1 MKITNLYAREILDS
15 RGNPTVECELTT
27 ENFTVRASVPSGAS
41 TGTNEALELRDGDSR
56 YHGKGVTKAVNNVN
70 TIIKNALIGKELNQ
84 KVLDNLLL
92 ELDGTKNKTNLGANA
107 ILSVSLC
114 IMKAIAKSQNKDIYE
129 LFDGPYTMPYPMMNI
144 INGGVHATSSLEIQ
158 EFMIV
163 PNQST
168 FKERLRCGAEVFQTL
183 KSILKQNGFST
194 SVGDEGGFAPTFKTI
209 EEALDYIM
217 LAIKESGYIP
227 GKDVNLALDA
237 AASEFY
243 KDGKY
248 TINKKELTKE
258 ELINY
263 YIKLTETY
271 PIISIEDAFS
281 EDDIDSIKK
290 LTELIGNKIMLVG
303 DDYFVTNIEYSNDS
317 FQLERIAHSTLKTSI
332 KVDLINLFSAKFVEN
347 KIKYLSDL
355 AFDFFDLT
363 SIFSRYNV
371 QPKDVEYWDNILI
384 TELSKSMIGWNEMQ
398 RNSCINMIVQAIPSK
413 MPLHLPLYN
422 HYATL
427 IERSLK
433 NVK

>member
-56 YHGKGVTKAVNNVN
+56 YHGKGVNKAVNNVN

-84 KVLDNLLL
+84 KILDNLLL

-243 KDGKY
+243 KEGKY

-303 DDYFVTNIEYSNDS
+303 DDYFVTNIEYLQKGITEKYNNAILLKANQIGTITEMLETIKLAKNSGFKTIISHRSGETEDTFISQMAVGLNLGYIKTGS
-317 FQLERIAHSTLKTSI
+317 LCRGERIAKYNELLRI
-332 KVDLINLFSAKFVEN
+332 EEKV
-347 KIKYLSDL
+347 
-355 AFDFFDLT
+355 
-363 SIFSRYNV
+363 
-371 QPKDVEYWDNILI
+371 
-384 TELSKSMIGWNEMQ
+384 G
-398 RNSCINMIVQAIPSK
+398 
-413 MPLHLPLYN
+413 H
-422 HYATL
+422 
-427 IERSLK
+427 
-433 NVK
+433 

>member
-41 TGTNEALELRDGDSR
+41 TGSNEALELRDGDSR

-303 DDYFVTNIEYSNDS
+303 DDYFVTNIEYLQKGITEKYNNAILLKANQIGTITEMLETIKLAKNAGFKTIISHRSGETEDTFISQMAVGLNLGYIKTGS
-317 FQLERIAHSTLKTSI
+317 LCRGERIAKYNELLRI
-332 KVDLINLFSAKFVEN
+332 EEKV
-347 KIKYLSDL
+347 
-355 AFDFFDLT
+355 
-363 SIFSRYNV
+363 
-371 QPKDVEYWDNILI
+371 
-384 TELSKSMIGWNEMQ
+384 G
-398 RNSCINMIVQAIPSK
+398 
-413 MPLHLPLYN
+413 H
-422 HYATL
+422 
-427 IERSLK
+427 
-433 NVK
+433 

>member
-114 IMKAIAKSQNKDIYE
+114 IMKAIAKSQSKDIYE

-209 EEALDYIM
+209 EEALDYII

-243 KDGKY
+243 KEGKY

-303 DDYFVTNIEYSNDS
+303 DDYFVTNIEYLQKGITEKYNNAILLKANQIGTITEMLETIKLAKNSGFKTIISHRSGETEDTFISQMAVGLNLGYIKTGS
-317 FQLERIAHSTLKTSI
+317 LCRGERIAKYNELLRI
-332 KVDLINLFSAKFVEN
+332 EEKV
-347 KIKYLSDL
+347 
-355 AFDFFDLT
+355 
-363 SIFSRYNV
+363 
-371 QPKDVEYWDNILI
+371 
-384 TELSKSMIGWNEMQ
+384 G
-398 RNSCINMIVQAIPSK
+398 
-413 MPLHLPLYN
+413 H
-422 HYATL
+422 
-427 IERSLK
+427 
-433 NVK
+433 

>member
-56 YHGKGVTKAVNNVN
+56 YHGKGVNKAVNNVN

-217 LAIKESGYIP
+217 LAIKESDYIP

-263 YIKLTETY
+263 YITLTETY

-290 LTELIGNKIMLVG
+290 LTELIGNKTMLVG
-303 DDYFVTNIEYSNDS
+303 DDYFVTNIEYLQKGITEKYNNAILLKANQIGTITEMLETIKLAKNSDFKTIISHRSGETEDTFISQMAVGLNLGYIKTGS
-317 FQLERIAHSTLKTSI
+317 LCRGERIAKYNELLRI
-332 KVDLINLFSAKFVEN
+332 EEKV
-347 KIKYLSDL
+347 
-355 AFDFFDLT
+355 
-363 SIFSRYNV
+363 
-371 QPKDVEYWDNILI
+371 
-384 TELSKSMIGWNEMQ
+384 G
-398 RNSCINMIVQAIPSK
+398 
-413 MPLHLPLYN
+413 H
-422 HYATL
+422 
-427 IERSLK
+427 
-433 NVK
+433 

>member
-27 ENFTVRASVPSGAS
+27 ENFIVRASVPSGAS

-56 YHGKGVTKAVNNVN
+56 YHGKGVNKAVNNVN
-70 TIIKNALIGKELNQ
+70 TIIKNAIIGKELNQ
-84 KVLDNLLL
+84 KVLDNLLI

-217 LAIKESGYIP
+217 LATKESGYIP

-243 KDGKY
+243 KEGKY

-303 DDYFVTNIEYSNDS
+303 DDYFVTNIEYLQKGITEKYNNAILLKANQIGTITEMLETIKLAKNSGFKTIISHRSGETEDTFISQMAVGLNLGYIKTGS
-317 FQLERIAHSTLKTSI
+317 LCRGERIAKYNELLRI
-332 KVDLINLFSAKFVEN
+332 EEKV
-347 KIKYLSDL
+347 
-355 AFDFFDLT
+355 
-363 SIFSRYNV
+363 
-371 QPKDVEYWDNILI
+371 
-384 TELSKSMIGWNEMQ
+384 G
-398 RNSCINMIVQAIPSK
+398 
-413 MPLHLPLYN
+413 H
-422 HYATL
+422 
-427 IERSLK
+427 
-433 NVK
+433 

>member
-70 TIIKNALIGKELNQ
+70 TIIKNAIIGKELNQ

-114 IMKAIAKSQNKDIYE
+114 IMKAIAKSQSKDIYE

-217 LAIKESGYIP
+217 LAIKESGYIA

-303 DDYFVTNIEYSNDS
+303 DDYFVTNIEYLQKGITEKYNNAILLKANQIGTISEMLETIKLAKNSGFKTIISHRSGETEDTFIS
-317 FQLERIAHSTLKTSI
+317 QMAVGLNLGYIKTGSLCRGERIAKYNELLRI
-332 KVDLINLFSAKFVEN
+332 EEKV
-347 KIKYLSDL
+347 
-355 AFDFFDLT
+355 
-363 SIFSRYNV
+363 
-371 QPKDVEYWDNILI
+371 
-384 TELSKSMIGWNEMQ
+384 G
-398 RNSCINMIVQAIPSK
+398 
-413 MPLHLPLYN
+413 H
-422 HYATL
+422 
-427 IERSLK
+427 
-433 NVK
+433 

>member
-56 YHGKGVTKAVNNVN
+56 YHGKGVTKAVSNVN
-70 TIIKNALIGKELNQ
+70 TIIKNAIIGKELNQ

-243 KDGKY
+243 KEGKY

-303 DDYFVTNIEYSNDS
+303 DDYFVTNIEYLQKGITEKYNNAILLKANQIGTITEMLETIKLAKNSGFKTIISHRSGETEDTFISQMAVGLNLGYIKTGS
-317 FQLERIAHSTLKTSI
+317 LCRGERIAKYNELLRI
-332 KVDLINLFSAKFVEN
+332 EEKV
-347 KIKYLSDL
+347 
-355 AFDFFDLT
+355 
-363 SIFSRYNV
+363 
-371 QPKDVEYWDNILI
+371 
-384 TELSKSMIGWNEMQ
+384 G
-398 RNSCINMIVQAIPSK
+398 
-413 MPLHLPLYN
+413 H
-422 HYATL
+422 
-427 IERSLK
+427 
-433 NVK
+433 

>member
-27 ENFTVRASVPSGAS
+27 ESFTVRASVPSGAS

-56 YHGKGVTKAVNNVN
+56 YYGKGVTKAVNNVN

-114 IMKAIAKSQNKDIYE
+114 IMKAIAKSQSKDIYE

-168 FKERLRCGAEVFQTL
+168 FKERLRYGAEVFQTL

-243 KDGKY
+243 KEGKY

-303 DDYFVTNIEYSNDS
+303 DDYFVTNIEYLQKGITEKYNNAILLKANQIGTITEMLETIKLAKNSGFKTIISHRSGETEDTFISQMAVGLNLGYIKTGS
-317 FQLERIAHSTLKTSI
+317 LCRGERIAKYNELLRI
-332 KVDLINLFSAKFVEN
+332 EEKV
-347 KIKYLSDL
+347 
-355 AFDFFDLT
+355 
-363 SIFSRYNV
+363 
-371 QPKDVEYWDNILI
+371 
-384 TELSKSMIGWNEMQ
+384 G
-398 RNSCINMIVQAIPSK
+398 
-413 MPLHLPLYN
+413 H
-422 HYATL
+422 
-427 IERSLK
+427 
-433 NVK
+433 

>member
-56 YHGKGVTKAVNNVN
+56 YHGKGVNKAVNNVN
-70 TIIKNALIGKELNQ
+70 TIIKNAIIGKELNQ

-263 YIKLTETY
+263 YITLTETY

-303 DDYFVTNIEYSNDS
+303 DDYFVTNIEYLQKGITEKYNNAILLKANQIGTITEMLETIKLAKNSGFKTIISHRSGETEDTFISQMAVGLNLGYIKTGS
-317 FQLERIAHSTLKTSI
+317 LCRGERIAKYNELLRI
-332 KVDLINLFSAKFVEN
+332 EEKV
-347 KIKYLSDL
+347 
-355 AFDFFDLT
+355 
-363 SIFSRYNV
+363 
-371 QPKDVEYWDNILI
+371 
-384 TELSKSMIGWNEMQ
+384 G
-398 RNSCINMIVQAIPSK
+398 
-413 MPLHLPLYN
+413 H
-422 HYATL
+422 
-427 IERSLK
+427 
-433 NVK
+433 

>member
-27 ENFTVRASVPSGAS
+27 ESFTVRASVPSGAS

-56 YHGKGVTKAVNNVN
+56 YYGKGVTKAVKNVN

-281 EDDIDSIKK
+281 EEDIDSIKK

-303 DDYFVTNIEYSNDS
+303 DDYFVTNIEYLQKGITEKYNNAILLKANQIGTITEMLETIKLAKNSGFKTIISHRSGETEDTFISQMAVGLNLGYIKTGS
-317 FQLERIAHSTLKTSI
+317 LCRGERIAKYNELLRI
-332 KVDLINLFSAKFVEN
+332 EEKV
-347 KIKYLSDL
+347 
-355 AFDFFDLT
+355 
-363 SIFSRYNV
+363 
-371 QPKDVEYWDNILI
+371 
-384 TELSKSMIGWNEMQ
+384 G
-398 RNSCINMIVQAIPSK
+398 
-413 MPLHLPLYN
+413 H
-422 HYATL
+422 
-427 IERSLK
+427 
-433 NVK
+433 

>member
-27 ENFTVRASVPSGAS
+27 ESFTVRASVPSGAS

-114 IMKAIAKSQNKDIYE
+114 IMKALAKSQSKDIYE

-209 EEALDYIM
+209 EEALDYII

-303 DDYFVTNIEYSNDS
+303 DDYFVTNIEYLQKGITEKYNNAILLKANQIGTITEMLETIKLAKNAGFKTIISHRSGETEDTFISQMAVGLNLGYIKTGS
-317 FQLERIAHSTLKTSI
+317 LCRGERIAKYNELLRI
-332 KVDLINLFSAKFVEN
+332 EEKV
-347 KIKYLSDL
+347 
-355 AFDFFDLT
+355 
-363 SIFSRYNV
+363 
-371 QPKDVEYWDNILI
+371 
-384 TELSKSMIGWNEMQ
+384 G
-398 RNSCINMIVQAIPSK
+398 
-413 MPLHLPLYN
+413 H
-422 HYATL
+422 
-427 IERSLK
+427 
-433 NVK
+433 

>member
-27 ENFTVRASVPSGAS
+27 ESFTVRASVPSGAS

-70 TIIKNALIGKELNQ
+70 TIIKNALTGKELNQ

-303 DDYFVTNIEYSNDS
+303 DDYFVTNIEYLQKGITEKYNNAILLKANQIGTITEMLETIKLAKNSGFKTIISHRSGETEDTFISQMAVGLNLGYIKIGS
-317 FQLERIAHSTLKTSI
+317 LCRGERIAKYNELLRI
-332 KVDLINLFSAKFVEN
+332 EEKV
-347 KIKYLSDL
+347 
-355 AFDFFDLT
+355 
-363 SIFSRYNV
+363 
-371 QPKDVEYWDNILI
+371 
-384 TELSKSMIGWNEMQ
+384 G
-398 RNSCINMIVQAIPSK
+398 
-413 MPLHLPLYN
+413 H
-422 HYATL
+422 
-427 IERSLK
+427 
-433 NVK
+433 

>member
-1 MKITNLYAREILDS
+1 MTITNLYAREILDS

-84 KVLDNLLL
+84 KALDNLLL

-114 IMKAIAKSQNKDIYE
+114 IMKALAKSQSKDIYE

-209 EEALDYIM
+209 EEALDYII

-243 KDGKY
+243 KEGKY

-303 DDYFVTNIEYSNDS
+303 DDYFVTNIEYLQKGITEKYNNAILLKANQIGTITEMLETIKLAKNSGFKTIISHRSGETEDTFISQMAVGLNLGYIKTGS
-317 FQLERIAHSTLKTSI
+317 LCRGERIAKYNELLRI
-332 KVDLINLFSAKFVEN
+332 EEKV
-347 KIKYLSDL
+347 
-355 AFDFFDLT
+355 
-363 SIFSRYNV
+363 
-371 QPKDVEYWDNILI
+371 
-384 TELSKSMIGWNEMQ
+384 G
-398 RNSCINMIVQAIPSK
+398 
-413 MPLHLPLYN
+413 H
-422 HYATL
+422 
-427 IERSLK
+427 
-433 NVK
+433 

>member
-27 ENFTVRASVPSGAS
+27 ESFTVRASVPSGAS
-41 TGTNEALELRDGDSR
+41 TGTNEALELRDGNSR
-56 YHGKGVTKAVNNVN
+56 YYGKGVTKAVNNVN

-281 EDDIDSIKK
+281 EEDIDSIKK

-303 DDYFVTNIEYSNDS
+303 DDYFVTNIEYLQKGITEKYNNAILLKANQIGTITEMLETIKLAKNSGFKTIISHRSGETEDTFISQMAVGLNLGYIKTGS
-317 FQLERIAHSTLKTSI
+317 LCRGERIAKYNELLRI
-332 KVDLINLFSAKFVEN
+332 EEKV
-347 KIKYLSDL
+347 
-355 AFDFFDLT
+355 
-363 SIFSRYNV
+363 
-371 QPKDVEYWDNILI
+371 
-384 TELSKSMIGWNEMQ
+384 G
-398 RNSCINMIVQAIPSK
+398 
-413 MPLHLPLYN
+413 H
-422 HYATL
+422 
-427 IERSLK
+427 
-433 NVK
+433 

>member
-41 TGTNEALELRDGDSR
+41 TGSNEALELRDGDSR

-281 EDDIDSIKK
+281 EEDIDSIKK

-303 DDYFVTNIEYSNDS
+303 DDYFVTNIEYLQKGITEKYNNAILLKANQIGTITEMLETIKLAKNSGFKTIISHRSGETEDTFISQMAVGLNLGYIKTGS
-317 FQLERIAHSTLKTSI
+317 LCRGERIAKYNELLRI
-332 KVDLINLFSAKFVEN
+332 EEKV
-347 KIKYLSDL
+347 
-355 AFDFFDLT
+355 
-363 SIFSRYNV
+363 
-371 QPKDVEYWDNILI
+371 
-384 TELSKSMIGWNEMQ
+384 G
-398 RNSCINMIVQAIPSK
+398 
-413 MPLHLPLYN
+413 H
-422 HYATL
+422 
-427 IERSLK
+427 
-433 NVK
+433 

>member
-56 YHGKGVTKAVNNVN
+56 YHGKGVNKAVNNIN

-183 KSILKQNGFST
+183 KSILKQNDFST

-263 YIKLTETY
+263 YITLTETY

-303 DDYFVTNIEYSNDS
+303 DDYFVTNIEYLQKGITEKYNNAILLKANQIGTITEMLETIKLAKNSGFKTIISHRSGETEDTFISQMAVGLNLGYIKTGS
-317 FQLERIAHSTLKTSI
+317 LCRGERIAKYNELLRI
-332 KVDLINLFSAKFVEN
+332 EEKV
-347 KIKYLSDL
+347 
-355 AFDFFDLT
+355 
-363 SIFSRYNV
+363 
-371 QPKDVEYWDNILI
+371 
-384 TELSKSMIGWNEMQ
+384 G
-398 RNSCINMIVQAIPSK
+398 
-413 MPLHLPLYN
+413 H
-422 HYATL
+422 
-427 IERSLK
+427 
-433 NVK
+433 

>member
-281 EDDIDSIKK
+281 EEDIDSIKK

-303 DDYFVTNIEYSNDS
+303 DDYFVTNIEYLQKGITEKYNNAILLKANQIGTITEMLETIKLAKNSGFKTIISHRSGETEDTFISQMAVGLNLGYIKTGS
-317 FQLERIAHSTLKTSI
+317 LCRGERIAKYNELLRI
-332 KVDLINLFSAKFVEN
+332 EEKV
-347 KIKYLSDL
+347 
-355 AFDFFDLT
+355 
-363 SIFSRYNV
+363 
-371 QPKDVEYWDNILI
+371 
-384 TELSKSMIGWNEMQ
+384 G
-398 RNSCINMIVQAIPSK
+398 
-413 MPLHLPLYN
+413 H
-422 HYATL
+422 
-427 IERSLK
+427 
-433 NVK
+433 

>member
-27 ENFTVRASVPSGAS
+27 ESFTVRASVPSGAS

-70 TIIKNALIGKELNQ
+70 TIIKNALTGKELNQ

-243 KDGKY
+243 KEGKY

-303 DDYFVTNIEYSNDS
+303 DDYFVTNIEYLQKGITEKYNNAILLKANQIGTITEMLETIKLAKNAGFKTIISHRSGETEDTFISQMAVGLNLGYIKTGS
-317 FQLERIAHSTLKTSI
+317 LCRGERIAKYNELLRI
-332 KVDLINLFSAKFVEN
+332 EEKV
-347 KIKYLSDL
+347 
-355 AFDFFDLT
+355 
-363 SIFSRYNV
+363 
-371 QPKDVEYWDNILI
+371 
-384 TELSKSMIGWNEMQ
+384 G
-398 RNSCINMIVQAIPSK
+398 
-413 MPLHLPLYN
+413 H
-422 HYATL
+422 
-427 IERSLK
+427 
-433 NVK
+433 

>member
-84 KVLDNLLL
+84 KALDNLLL

-243 KDGKY
+243 KEGKY

-281 EDDIDSIKK
+281 EDDLDSIKK

-303 DDYFVTNIEYSNDS
+303 DDYFVTNIEYLQKGITEKYNNAILLKANQIGTITEMLETIKLAKNSGFKTIISHRSGETEDIFISQMAVGLNLGYIKTGS
-317 FQLERIAHSTLKTSI
+317 LCRGERIAKYNELLRI
-332 KVDLINLFSAKFVEN
+332 EEKV
-347 KIKYLSDL
+347 
-355 AFDFFDLT
+355 
-363 SIFSRYNV
+363 
-371 QPKDVEYWDNILI
+371 
-384 TELSKSMIGWNEMQ
+384 G
-398 RNSCINMIVQAIPSK
+398 
-413 MPLHLPLYN
+413 H
-422 HYATL
+422 
-427 IERSLK
+427 
-433 NVK
+433 

>member
-70 TIIKNALIGKELNQ
+70 TIIKNTLIGKELNQ

-114 IMKAIAKSQNKDIYE
+114 IMKAIAKSQSKDIYE

-243 KDGKY
+243 KEGKY

-303 DDYFVTNIEYSNDS
+303 DDYFVTNIEYLQKGITEKYNNAILLKANQIGTITEMLETIKLAKNSGFKTIISHRSGETEDTFISQMAVGLNLGYIKTGS
-317 FQLERIAHSTLKTSI
+317 LCRGERIAKYNELLRI
-332 KVDLINLFSAKFVEN
+332 EEKV
-347 KIKYLSDL
+347 
-355 AFDFFDLT
+355 
-363 SIFSRYNV
+363 
-371 QPKDVEYWDNILI
+371 
-384 TELSKSMIGWNEMQ
+384 G
-398 RNSCINMIVQAIPSK
+398 
-413 MPLHLPLYN
+413 H
-422 HYATL
+422 
-427 IERSLK
+427 
-433 NVK
+433 

>member
-217 LAIKESGYIP
+217 LAIKESGYVP

-281 EDDIDSIKK
+281 EEDIDSIKK

-303 DDYFVTNIEYSNDS
+303 DDYFVTNIEYLQKGITEKYNNAILLKANQIGTITEMLETIKLAKNAGFKTIISHRSGETEDTFISQMAVGLNLGYIKTGS
-317 FQLERIAHSTLKTSI
+317 LCRGERIAKYNELLRI
-332 KVDLINLFSAKFVEN
+332 EEKV
-347 KIKYLSDL
+347 
-355 AFDFFDLT
+355 
-363 SIFSRYNV
+363 
-371 QPKDVEYWDNILI
+371 
-384 TELSKSMIGWNEMQ
+384 G
-398 RNSCINMIVQAIPSK
+398 
-413 MPLHLPLYN
+413 H
-422 HYATL
+422 
-427 IERSLK
+427 
-433 NVK
+433 

>member
-92 ELDGTKNKTNLGANA
+92 KLDGTKNKTNLGANA

-217 LAIKESGYIP
+217 IAIKESGYIP

-263 YIKLTETY
+263 YITLTETY

-303 DDYFVTNIEYSNDS
+303 DDYFVTNIEYLQKGITEKYNNAILLKANQIGTITEMLETIKLAKNSGFKTIISHRSGETEDTFISQMAVGLNLGYIKTGS
-317 FQLERIAHSTLKTSI
+317 LCRGERIAKYNELLRI
-332 KVDLINLFSAKFVEN
+332 EEKV
-347 KIKYLSDL
+347 
-355 AFDFFDLT
+355 
-363 SIFSRYNV
+363 
-371 QPKDVEYWDNILI
+371 
-384 TELSKSMIGWNEMQ
+384 G
-398 RNSCINMIVQAIPSK
+398 
-413 MPLHLPLYN
+413 H
-422 HYATL
+422 
-427 IERSLK
+427 
-433 NVK
+433 

>member
-70 TIIKNALIGKELNQ
+70 TIIKNAIIGKELNQ

-92 ELDGTKNKTNLGANA
+92 ELDGTKNKANLGANA

-263 YIKLTETY
+263 YITLTETY

-303 DDYFVTNIEYSNDS
+303 DDYFVTNIEYLQKGITEKYNNAILLKANQIGTITEMLETIKLAKNSGFKTIISHRSGETEDTFISQMAVGLNLGYIKTGS
-317 FQLERIAHSTLKTSI
+317 LCRGERIAKYNELLRI
-332 KVDLINLFSAKFVEN
+332 EEKV
-347 KIKYLSDL
+347 
-355 AFDFFDLT
+355 
-363 SIFSRYNV
+363 
-371 QPKDVEYWDNILI
+371 
-384 TELSKSMIGWNEMQ
+384 G
-398 RNSCINMIVQAIPSK
+398 
-413 MPLHLPLYN
+413 H
-422 HYATL
+422 
-427 IERSLK
+427 
-433 NVK
+433 

>member
-114 IMKAIAKSQNKDIYE
+114 IMKAIAKSQSKNIYE

-263 YIKLTETY
+263 YITLTETY

-281 EDDIDSIKK
+281 EDDIDSTKK

-303 DDYFVTNIEYSNDS
+303 DDYFVTNIEYLQKGITEKYNNAILLKANQIGTITEMLETIKLAKNSGFKTIISHRSGETEDTFISQMAVGLNLGYIKTGS
-317 FQLERIAHSTLKTSI
+317 LCRGERIAKYNELLRI
-332 KVDLINLFSAKFVEN
+332 EEKV
-347 KIKYLSDL
+347 
-355 AFDFFDLT
+355 
-363 SIFSRYNV
+363 
-371 QPKDVEYWDNILI
+371 
-384 TELSKSMIGWNEMQ
+384 G
-398 RNSCINMIVQAIPSK
+398 
-413 MPLHLPLYN
+413 H
-422 HYATL
+422 
-427 IERSLK
+427 
-433 NVK
+433 

>member
-56 YHGKGVTKAVNNVN
+56 YHGKGVTKAVSNVN

-243 KDGKY
+243 KEGKY

-263 YIKLTETY
+263 YITLTETY

-303 DDYFVTNIEYSNDS
+303 DDYFVTNIEYLQKGITEKYNNAILLKANQIGTITEMLETIKLAKNSGFKTIISHRSGETEDTFISQMAVGLNLGYIKTGS
-317 FQLERIAHSTLKTSI
+317 LCRGERIAKYNELLRI
-332 KVDLINLFSAKFVEN
+332 EEKV
-347 KIKYLSDL
+347 
-355 AFDFFDLT
+355 
-363 SIFSRYNV
+363 
-371 QPKDVEYWDNILI
+371 
-384 TELSKSMIGWNEMQ
+384 G
-398 RNSCINMIVQAIPSK
+398 
-413 MPLHLPLYN
+413 H
-422 HYATL
+422 
-427 IERSLK
+427 
-433 NVK
+433 

>member
-70 TIIKNALIGKELNQ
+70 TIIKNALIGEELNQ

-263 YIKLTETY
+263 YITLTETY

-303 DDYFVTNIEYSNDS
+303 DDYFVTNIEYLQKGITEKYNNAILLKANQIGTITEMLETIKLAKNSGFKTIISHRSGETEDTFISQMAVGLNLGYIKTGS
-317 FQLERIAHSTLKTSI
+317 LCRGERIAKYNELLRI
-332 KVDLINLFSAKFVEN
+332 EEKV
-347 KIKYLSDL
+347 
-355 AFDFFDLT
+355 
-363 SIFSRYNV
+363 
-371 QPKDVEYWDNILI
+371 
-384 TELSKSMIGWNEMQ
+384 G
-398 RNSCINMIVQAIPSK
+398 
-413 MPLHLPLYN
+413 H
-422 HYATL
+422 
-427 IERSLK
+427 
-433 NVK
+433 